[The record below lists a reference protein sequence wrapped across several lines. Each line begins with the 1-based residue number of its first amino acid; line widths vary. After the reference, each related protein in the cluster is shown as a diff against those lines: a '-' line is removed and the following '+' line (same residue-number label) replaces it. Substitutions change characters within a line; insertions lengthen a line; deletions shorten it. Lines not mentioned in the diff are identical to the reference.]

1 MNKSVL
7 IIMGAAL
14 IVAMIV
20 ALMVQKRL
28 APRDEGAPS
37 LPTVDIL
44 VAGQKMLVGEKVD
57 ATRVRWQSWPEA
69 ALYEGVIRRSDG
81 KEIEDLDVYEAP
93 LRRNIAAGEPVTRQ
107 ALVPDTKGGT
117 NFLAA
122 LIDPGMRAMSVSV
135 KPNTM
140 AGGFITPGDH
150 VDVILSYTPRL
161 SRTAQEYAD
170 KYVSRYA
177 SQTVLSN
184 VKVLAVDQ
192 SAKEENREAKVAKT
206 VTLEVSQEGAQILA
220 LAESMGDITL
230 ALRRIGDRDDEK
242 SQVVPLTTDVTTS
255 DVIKK
260 LNSIANES
268 KASSQAIRMYGGP
281 TIINVP
287 VRAVP
292 DDENAAGAGE

>member
-14 IVAMIV
+14 IVAMMV
-20 ALMVQKRL
+20 ALMVQKKL
-28 APRDEGAPS
+28 APQNEGTPA
-37 LPTVDIL
+37 LPTVEVL
-44 VAGQKMLVGEKVD
+44 VASQKLLIGEKVD
-57 ATRVRWQSWPEA
+57 AARVRWQAWPEA
-69 ALYEGVIRRSDG
+69 ALYEGVIRRSAG
-81 KEIEDLDVYEAP
+81 KEIEDLDVYQSP

-122 LIDPGMRAMSVSV
+122 LLDPGMRAMSVSV

-161 SRTAQEYAD
+161 PRATQEYAD

-230 ALRRIGDRDDEK
+230 ALRRIGDRDDAK

-260 LNSIANES
+260 LNNIAKES

-281 TIINVP
+281 SIINVP
-287 VRAVP
+287 VRAAP
-292 DDENAAGAGE
+292 EELAAEAGE